1 MDNNNLDLDGQTAPE
16 STRGLFDFP
25 DVSTLSLISNSCS
38 QHNTFFQSP
47 SSAIRRSD
55 WIDKRRSIE
64 LGPRGNNAKSFGV
77 AQQQQQRSSGLHTVN
92 EEDFYN
98 QKQQRKYNRE
108 SISFQNQDDYHQLQQ
123 RDSYD
128 SSTSSTLFQR
138 KQRSSVAHF
147 NNFPLSKRPDELDDT
162 TSNRLSRADVLAE
175 TEAKLNGHNHAAS
188 TNRFSSS
195 SNNRSFDDKQS
206 RRLSEPSTRIYNYG
220 NSYSQPQQQQQD
232 YYSDRPAFGNNKRMS
247 YQQSSSSSR
256 QYGLDSNDAAS
267 RRLSLSK
274 LNLMDVD
281 KRSSGRDWRSK
292 SPTSIAPIASSTSS
306 SRPSSMINHH
316 HRLSTGSS
324 IMESGSNSNG
334 HQRKPLFTSHLPF
347 SSVVPYLK
355 SNMLVS
361 GLLRVNKRNRSDAY
375 VFCEDF
381 NADIYIC
388 GSRDRNRALEGD
400 HVAIKLIEV
409 DQVMLE
415 KHEKEEAKLARNN
428 GHPVVR
434 KPDEED
440 EKEIIF
446 GGEEDVDLVTP
457 KFCGVVV
464 AILDRAQKQVFSG
477 TLGLTRPSNKR
488 KGGDDQQHQQQRD
501 SSVPRIIWFKPTDK
515 RVPLIAIP
523 VEQAPPGFIENSES
537 FENKLFLVSDI
548 AGYAIRELIVAVIGI
563 HQEMANHLFASVW
576 CARE

>member
-1 MDNNNLDLDGQTAPE
+1 MAQ
-16 STRGLFDFP
+16 
-25 DVSTLSLISNSCS
+25 
-38 QHNTFFQSP
+38 Q
-47 SSAIRRSD
+47 
-55 WIDKRRSIE
+55 
-64 LGPRGNNAKSFGV
+64 
-77 AQQQQQRSSGLHTVN
+77 QQQQQRSSGLHTVN
-92 EEDFYN
+92 EEDFYS
-98 QKQQRKYNRE
+98 QRQQQQRKYNRE
-108 SISFQNQDDYHQLQQ
+108 SISFQNQDDYRQSQQ
-123 RDSYD
+123 RDSLD
-128 SSTSSTLFQR
+128 SSSDASSPLFQR

-147 NNFPLSKRPDELDDT
+147 NNFPLSKRPDELDD
-162 TSNRLSRADVLAE
+162 SPNRLSRADVLAE
-175 TEAKLNGHNHAAS
+175 TEAKLNGHNHAATP
-188 TNRFSSS
+188 TNRFSGGG
-195 SNNRSFDDKQS
+195 NNRGYDDKQS
-206 RRLSEPSTRIYNYG
+206 RRLSEPNTRIYNYG
-220 NSYSQPQQQQQD
+220 SSYSQSQPQQQQD
-232 YYSDRPAFGNNKRMS
+232 YYSDRPAFGSNKRMS
-247 YQQSSSSSR
+247 YQQSSSTLR
-256 QYGLDSNDAAS
+256 QYQLDGNDAAS

-274 LNLMDVD
+274 LNLTDVD
-281 KRSSGRDWRSK
+281 RRSSGRDWRSK
-292 SPTSIAPIASSTSS
+292 SPTSMAPIASSTST
-306 SRPSSMINHH
+306 SRPSSMINHHH

-324 IMESGSNSNG
+324 IMESGNSNNNG

-488 KGGDDQQHQQQRD
+488 KGGDEQQQQHQQRD

-523 VEQAPPGFIENSES
+523 VEQAPPGFIENSDA

-548 AGYAIRELIVAVIGI
+548 LSGSFSAIRQLTAAI
-563 HQEMANHLFASVW
+563 L
-576 CARE
+576 